1 MMASPPTS
9 VAVTLAPAITSP
21 PGSFTLPE
29 IWVCAQESVEKQK
42 RQNAVNSVFME
53 VVYVLVK
60 KPLQKLQGFFRD

>member
-21 PGSFTLPE
+21 PGSFTLPV

-60 KPLQKLQGFFRD
+60 KTFAKVTKVF